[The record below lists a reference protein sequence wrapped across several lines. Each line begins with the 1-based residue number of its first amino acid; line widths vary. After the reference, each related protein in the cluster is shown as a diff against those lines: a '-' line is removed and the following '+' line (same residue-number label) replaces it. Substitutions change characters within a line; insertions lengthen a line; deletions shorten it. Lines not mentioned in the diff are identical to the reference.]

1 MPPLPD
7 DFGMLEEKYER
18 DIEPIEIPNLISF
31 DKPPSIQE
39 RPLGSFENPLFTQ
52 IGIGLTGTPLE
63 ERSKRLLK
71 PIEIPRRDEISIDR
85 LPALPRP
92 DMMPI
97 SLPEPM
103 PIQPRMPM
111 PLPIASPLPS
121 TPMPMAPINLPRL
134 ELPQTN
140 RIDRQIPMMPRMGVR
155 GRR

>member
-1 MPPLPD
+1 M
-7 DFGMLEEKYER
+7 
-18 DIEPIEIPNLISF
+18 
-31 DKPPSIQE
+31 
-39 RPLGSFENPLFTQ
+39 FTQ
-52 IGIGLTGTPLE
+52 IGIGLTGTPIE
-63 ERSKRLLK
+63 ERNKRLLR
-71 PIEIPRRDEISIDR
+71 PIEIPKRNDEMFIDR
-85 LPALPRP
+85 FRPLPVEET
-92 DMMPI
+92 MPI